1 MNIIVMGCGKI
12 GTTILE
18 ALVAEGHDVVAVD
31 SDPEVIKAVTS
42 TSDVIGVCGNGVDC
56 LTLDEAGIQKAD
68 IFVAATGSDEINM
81 LGCFIAGRLGEMKT
95 IARIRNPEYND
106 KSLGFLRQQ
115 LGLSMAINPEKLA
128 ARELFDI
135 LKLPSVVKIEAFA
148 GRSFEMIELILHEN
162 SALCGMSLSELR
174 NHYSESFLVC
184 VVQRDGKVYI
194 PDGNFVL
201 CEGDKIGLTASPAE
215 IQNLLRD
222 MGILRKKSQHVMIL
236 GASRTAYYLARM
248 LIGIG
253 VSVKIID
260 KDKTRC
266 EEMCTKLP
274 KAQVVCGDGAEQEL
288 LLEEGIRSMDAF
300 VSLTGID
307 EENILFSFFASS
319 QNVPTVISKVNR
331 TEFAQ
336 LAAKLG
342 LDCIVSPK
350 KAMSNVLV
358 RYARA
363 LENTSGSNV
372 ETLYKLMDSSAEA
385 AEFIAHEG
393 ARGIGIALRDL
404 RLRRGVLVAGIIRDR
419 KPMIPTGDDMIL
431 DGDRVVVIASGMC
444 LRDLSDIFEK

>member
-1 MNIIVMGCGKI
+1 M
-12 GTTILE
+12 TE
-18 ALVAEGHDVVAVD
+18 R
-31 SDPEVIKAVTS
+31 S
-42 TSDVIGVCGNGVDC
+42 
-56 LTLDEAGIQKAD
+56 
-68 IFVAATGSDEINM
+68 IF
-81 LGCFIAGRLGEMKT
+81 
-95 IARIRNPEYND
+95 
-106 KSLGFLRQQ
+106 
-115 LGLSMAINPEKLA
+115 
-128 ARELFDI
+128 
-135 LKLPSVVKIEAFA
+135 
-148 GRSFEMIELILHEN
+148 
-162 SALCGMSLSELR
+162 
-174 NHYSESFLVC
+174 
-184 VVQRDGKVYI
+184 

-319 QNVPTVISKVNR
+319 HNVPTVISKVNR

-404 RLRRGVLVAGIIRDR
+404 AAAPRCACCGHY
-419 KPMIPTGDDMIL
+419 P
-431 DGDRVVVIASGMC
+431 
-444 LRDLSDIFEK
+444 

>member
-201 CEGDKIGLTASPAE
+201 CEGDKIGLTASPA
-215 IQNLLRD
+215 R
-222 MGILRKKSQHVMIL
+222 
-236 GASRTAYYLARM
+236 
-248 LIGIG
+248 
-253 VSVKIID
+253 
-260 KDKTRC
+260 
-266 EEMCTKLP
+266 
-274 KAQVVCGDGAEQEL
+274 
-288 LLEEGIRSMDAF
+288 
-300 VSLTGID
+300 
-307 EENILFSFFASS
+307 
-319 QNVPTVISKVNR
+319 
-331 TEFAQ
+331 
-336 LAAKLG
+336 
-342 LDCIVSPK
+342 
-350 KAMSNVLV
+350 
-358 RYARA
+358 
-363 LENTSGSNV
+363 
-372 ETLYKLMDSSAEA
+372 
-385 AEFIAHEG
+385 
-393 ARGIGIALRDL
+393 
-404 RLRRGVLVAGIIRDR
+404 
-419 KPMIPTGDDMIL
+419 
-431 DGDRVVVIASGMC
+431 
-444 LRDLSDIFEK
+444 